1 MTDDPHRDDGWL
13 LDTAFLATA
22 RVMSFLDRNRRHLRE
37 EDVITKPDGS
47 PVTLMDLAGQVIYV
61 MSLERAL
68 GDDGS
73 LLLCGEETS
82 DVLRGPAQES
92 RRRRVREL
100 LEGESIRLADD
111 PLLEVI
117 DRGGYRPPVGAGSSH
132 WICDPIDGTRRFISG
147 HLYSTCLAYVREG
160 RLVSGAVGVPDLA
173 AAPLQPIRDDAGS
186 GTLVGARLGAGVFIA
201 DPGDPSRNRPLPP
214 PATGLRTE
222 DGIRFAR
229 SVGRASVESPTSRR
243 LELAGL
249 SGVPVE
255 VDNQSKYAALVTGR
269 IDLIARPG
277 DGAGNRCTWDY
288 APGVLLARES
298 GCRVADGRDR
308 PFNFDTG
315 PLLLENRGVRCARED
330 LYRACFLADGSDPV
344 RARPTALDSS

>member
-22 RVMSFLDRNRRHLRE
+22 RVMSFLDRNRPSLRE
-37 EDVITKPDGS
+37 QDVITKSDGS

-61 MSLERAL
+61 VSLERAL
-68 GDDGS
+68 GGEGS
-73 LLLCGEETS
+73 LRLCGEETS
-82 DVLRGPAQES
+82 DVLRGPGRES
-92 RRRRVREL
+92 HRRRVREL
-100 LEGESIRLADD
+100 LEDESIRLADD
-111 PLLEVI
+111 RLLEVI
-117 DRGGYRPPVGAGSSH
+117 DRGGFRPPVGAGSSH

-173 AAPLQPIRDDAGS
+173 ADPLRPIRDEAGT

-214 PATGLRTE
+214 PASGSRSE
-222 DGIRFAR
+222 DGVRFAR
-229 SVGRASVESPTSRR
+229 SVGRASIESPTTRR

-249 SGVPVE
+249 TGVPVE
-255 VDNQSKYAALVTGR
+255 VDNQSKYAALATGR
-269 IDLIARPG
+269 IDLIAQSG
-277 DGAGNRCTWDY
+277 EGAGNRCTWDY
-288 APGVLLARES
+288 APGVLLAGEA

-308 PFNFDTG
+308 TFNFDTG
-315 PLLLENRGVRCARED
+315 SLLLENRGVRCAHED
-330 LYRACFLADGSDPV
+330 LYQACFASDGSDPM
-344 RARPTALDSS
+344 REHPTAVDSR